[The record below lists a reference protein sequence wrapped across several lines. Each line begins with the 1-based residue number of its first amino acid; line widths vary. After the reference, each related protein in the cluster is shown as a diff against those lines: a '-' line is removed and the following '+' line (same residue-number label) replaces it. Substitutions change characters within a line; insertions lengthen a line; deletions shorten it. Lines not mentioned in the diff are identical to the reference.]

1 MKNKKMMATLTC
13 FVVAMAIVGCT
24 SSKSPDT
31 NKQKETTTE
40 SVTVESNLENSLTQ
54 NNNEQNKEDE
64 NQTSESLVRKNESQT
79 SEGSIQ
85 KNENQTTEGLIQ
97 KNESQTSDN
106 IKQEQNNQPSGESQT
121 VASKESI
128 GIKIEDIDSKADIA
142 DVYMDEVR
150 YYAYKT
156 QATYEVYYM
165 SKNKE
170 LKWDKKL
177 KIGAT
182 LEEGVKSQILS
193 DICERQALYE
203 EASKYDVSLS
213 AEEESKAN
221 EEADYY
227 LENSSEKMLSKVNIS
242 KERLVEIYKKEKI
255 AKKVEDIL
263 NAKERHGADEMYQQW
278 KGKVT
283 IVMEEPWGEINFSE
297 KIMEE

>member
-31 NKQKETTTE
+31 NKQKEATTE

-54 NNNEQNKEDE
+54 NNNEQN
-64 NQTSESLVRKNESQT
+64 
-79 SEGSIQ
+79 
-85 KNENQTTEGLIQ
+85 
-97 KNESQTSDN
+97 
-106 IKQEQNNQPSGESQT
+106 NQPSSESQT

-128 GIKIEDIDSKADIA
+128 GIKIEDNDSKADIA
-142 DVYMDEVR
+142 DIYMDEVR

-170 LKWDKKL
+170 LKWNKKL
-177 KIGAT
+177 KIGVT

-193 DICERQALYE
+193 NICERQALYE
-203 EASKYDVSLS
+203 EASKYDVSLR
-213 AEEESKAN
+213 AEEESEAN

-263 NAKERHGADEMYQQW
+263 NAKEKNSADEMYQQW
-278 KGKVT
+278 KSKVT
-283 IVMEEPWGEINFSE
+283 IVMEEPWGKINFSE

>member
-1 MKNKKMMATLTC
+1 MRNKKMMATLTC

-31 NKQKETTTE
+31 NKQKEATTE

-54 NNNEQNKEDE
+54 NNNEQN
-64 NQTSESLVRKNESQT
+64 
-79 SEGSIQ
+79 
-85 KNENQTTEGLIQ
+85 
-97 KNESQTSDN
+97 
-106 IKQEQNNQPSGESQT
+106 NQPSSESQT

-128 GIKIEDIDSKADIA
+128 GIKIEDNDSKADIA
-142 DVYMDEVR
+142 DIYMDEVR

-170 LKWDKKL
+170 LKWNKKL
-177 KIGAT
+177 KIGVT

-193 DICERQALYE
+193 NICERQALYE

-213 AEEESKAN
+213 AEEESEAN

-263 NAKERHGADEMYQQW
+263 NAKEKNSADEMYQQW
-278 KGKVT
+278 KSKVT
-283 IVMEEPWGEINFSE
+283 IVMEEPWGKINFSE

>member
-40 SVTVESNLENSLTQ
+40 SVTAESNLENSLTQ
-54 NNNEQNKEDE
+54 KNNEQNKGDE
-64 NQTSESLVRKNESQT
+64 KQTSESS
-79 SEGSIQ
+79 
-85 KNENQTTEGLIQ
+85 IQ
-97 KNESQTSDN
+97 KNESQTTDN
-106 IKQEQNNQPSGESQT
+106 IEQGQNNQPTSESQT
-121 VASKESI
+121 VASKEAI

-142 DVYMDEVR
+142 DIYMDEVR

-170 LKWDKKL
+170 LKWNKKL

-203 EASKYDVSLS
+203 EAAKYDVSLS
-213 AEEESKAN
+213 AEEENKTN

-255 AKKVEDIL
+255 AKKVEEIL
-263 NAKERHGADEMYQQW
+263 NAKEKHGADEMYQQW

-283 IVMEEPWGEINFSE
+283 IVMEEPWSEINFSE

>member
-31 NKQKETTTE
+31 NKQKEATTE

-64 NQTSESLVRKNESQT
+64 NQTSESLVRKNE
-79 SEGSIQ
+79 
-85 KNENQTTEGLIQ
+85 NQTTEGLIQ

-106 IKQEQNNQPSGESQT
+106 IKQEQNNQPSSESQT

-142 DVYMDEVR
+142 DIYMDEVR

-170 LKWDKKL
+170 LKWNKKL
-177 KIGAT
+177 KIGVT

-193 DICERQALYE
+193 NICERQALYE

-213 AEEESKAN
+213 AEEESEAN

-242 KERLVEIYKKEKI
+242 KERLVEIYKKEK
-255 AKKVEDIL
+255 
-263 NAKERHGADEMYQQW
+263 NSADEMYQQW
-278 KGKVT
+278 KSKVT
-283 IVMEEPWGEINFSE
+283 IVMEEPWGKINFSE

>member
-1 MKNKKMMATLTC
+1 MKNKKMMTTLTC

-24 SSKSPDT
+24 SSKSPDI

-40 SVTVESNLENSLTQ
+40 SVTAESNLENSLKQ
-54 NNNEQNKEDE
+54 KNNEQNKGDE
-64 NQTSESLVRKNESQT
+64 KQTSESS
-79 SEGSIQ
+79 
-85 KNENQTTEGLIQ
+85 IQ
-97 KNESQTSDN
+97 KNESQTTDN
-106 IKQEQNNQPSGESQT
+106 IEQGQNNQSPGESQT
-121 VASKESI
+121 VASKEAI

-142 DVYMDEVR
+142 DIYMDEIR

-170 LKWDKKL
+170 LKWNKKL
-177 KIGAT
+177 KIGVT

-213 AEEESKAN
+213 TEEESKAN

-283 IVMEEPWGEINFSE
+283 IIMEEPWGEINFSE